1 MVRLLAPYFYMKAKS
16 PLAFVARL
24 KLISSVLE
32 KQSPKVISIDV
43 GWIKR
48 SGSTIVMKPG
58 GTALLVPPYKIFW
71 DL

>member
-1 MVRLLAPYFYMKAKS
+1 MYSFQLATGQI
-16 PLAFVARL
+16 VARL
-24 KLISSVLE
+24 KLISSALE

-48 SGSTIVMKPG
+48 SGSTIVMKLG
-58 GTALLVPPYKIFW
+58 GTALLVPPYKILW